1 MFLQGPILFLINRIL
16 DFIPGIN
23 KVNIDANELKNVL
36 VYLVKI
42 V

>member
-23 KVNIDANELKNVL
+23 KVNIDANELKRIGIFGE
-36 VYLVKI
+36 I